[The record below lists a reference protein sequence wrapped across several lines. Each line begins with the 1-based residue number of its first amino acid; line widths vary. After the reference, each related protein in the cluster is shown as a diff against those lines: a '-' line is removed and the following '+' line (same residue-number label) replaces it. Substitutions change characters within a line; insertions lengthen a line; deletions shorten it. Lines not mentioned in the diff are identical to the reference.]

1 MNQRSHQIAPHQS
14 LQICKAMYKQS
25 AGFTLVE
32 VLVSI
37 VILSFGVLGVVGLQA
52 AALKSNREA
61 KHQAVAVQLARELA
75 DMVRGNKEVGSVVSN
90 NPYVGTFSANVSG
103 TLVPPNEGYCLS
115 VGSSCT
121 STTATDTA
129 TAVAQA
135 QLTEWL
141 AHVGSVL
148 PMARVVTCF
157 DADPYNAAGL
167 PIWACDATITTNP
180 NTDTVPPFVV
190 KIGWTRSALDK
201 SQTGVAALDFAINDG
216 SSPGIVLPFTP

>member
-115 VGSSCT
+115 VVSSCT
-121 STTATDTA
+121 STTANA
-129 TAVAQA
+129 TAPAVARA

-148 PMARVVTCF
+148 PTARVVTCF
-157 DADPYNAAGL
+157 DANPYDDQTGL
-167 PIWACDATITTNP
+167 PKWDCDASPNP
-180 NTDTVPPFVV
+180 ASPFVV

-216 SSPGIVLPFTP
+216 SSLGIVLPFTP